1 MDKQKLTLEYP
12 LQARSANIIWD
23 MVATAAGL
31 QKWMANEVVET
42 ADDLLEFT
50 WGEAYGARDTRVARI
65 MKAVKPSFIRLH
77 WEEEED
83 DAYWEMRLEKSDI
96 TGYYHLVVTDFAEPD
111 EMDGLRVLWDSNMDL
126 LHRCSGI

>member
-1 MDKQKLTLEYP
+1 MDKQRLTLEYP

-31 QKWMANEVVET
+31 QKWMANEVTET
-42 ADDLLEFT
+42 DDGALEFT
-50 WGEAYGARDTRVARI
+50 WGESYDSRDTRVARVLE
-65 MKAVKPSFIRLH
+65 AVKPNYIRLH
-77 WEEEED
+77 WDGDED
-83 DAYWEMRLEKSDI
+83 EVFWEMRLEKSDI

-111 EMDGLRVLWDSNMDL
+111 EIEGLNVLWDSNMDL